1 MKRIQAKVIV
11 SASPL
16 ELSDNLS
23 QVEGA
28 LRRFSGVP
36 ASAESSPPITGEPI
50 LPPELERE
58 IFELVA
64 ATEAPPD
71 HWMHQHVGNTV
82 LVLPRVCRRA
92 QIWIEPFIYERVSLL
107 QTFHG
112 LDPIPSFLATIDA
125 RPASF
130 FAAHVKHLY
139 IAPTTPLAVVQ
150 RVLAVCTGVVSFGC
164 HHPYTRL
171 APLLA
176 PLPLRRLLVSELP
189 PIPAELAPWAA
200 SLTHLGLVQVF
211 PTATTLAHLPAL
223 THLAVDYAALPDPEA
238 PGMGAALTALLA
250 AGPNIRCLVLVSAA
264 KTDWALQRLRDDAF
278 SDPRLYMHSVMDG
291 AWDAWSRHM
300 PDMFAQAEERRGN

>member
-1 MKRIQAKVIV
+1 MKRIQAKV
-11 SASPL
+11 
-16 ELSDNLS
+16 ER
-23 QVEGA
+23 A

-36 ASAESSPPITGEPI
+36 ASAESSPPVVREIITGEPI

-64 ATEAPPD
+64 ATDAPPD
-71 HWMHQHVGNTV
+71 YWMHQHVGNTV
-82 LVLPRVCRRA
+82 LVLPQVCRRA
-92 QIWIEPFIYERVSLL
+92 QSWIEPFIYERVSLL

-139 IAPTTPLAVVQ
+139 IAPTIPLAVVQ
-150 RVLAVCTGVVSFGC
+150 RVLVVCTGVVSFGC

-176 PLPLRRLLVSELP
+176 PLSLRRLLVSELTLP
-189 PIPAELAPWAA
+189 SIPAELPHWAA
-200 SLTHLGLVQVF
+200 SLTHLGLSQVL
-211 PTATTLAHLPAL
+211 PTAAALVHLPAL

-250 AGPNIRCLVLVSAA
+250 AGSSIRCLVLVSAA
-264 KTDWALQRLRDDAF
+264 KTDYKWALQRLRDDAF
-278 SDPRLYMHSVMDG
+278 SDPRLYVHLRPVMDG
-291 AWDAWSRHM
+291 TWDAWSRRV
-300 PDMFAQAEERRGN
+300 PDVFAEAEERP